1 MITVT
6 DDAILLSKRRYGERG
21 VFITVFTRHHGKRSG
36 FAYSWSKHAAFQ
48 KGMTVTITW
57 KGRTDQHLGT
67 LTLESHASVYTPLM
81 AHPQRALVVDLLC
94 FYLYTLLP
102 DHDPHPD
109 VFDAL
114 QQAKA
119 DLPTHPSAPRVLA
132 DFERFLL
139 TVLGFGCDLS
149 QCAATGDTHDLAYIS
164 PKTGRAVGRV
174 AGAPYHHR
182 LLALP
187 SFWIRDD
194 SEASETDLYQA
205 LRITGHFLQSCLLGP
220 RSMTLPDLRAHLIPP
235 SEGDRACA

>member
-1 MITVT
+1 MITLT
-6 DDAILLSKRRYGERG
+6 DDAILLTKRRYGERG
-21 VFITVFTRHHGKRSG
+21 VLLTVFTRHHGKRSG

-48 KGMTVTITW
+48 TGMTVTVTW
-57 KGRTDQHLGT
+57 KGRTDHHLGT
-67 LTLESHASVYTPLM
+67 LTLESQPSVYTPLM
-81 AHPQRALVVDLLC
+81 AHPQRALVVDILC
-94 FYLYTLLP
+94 FYVHGLLP

-114 QQAKA
+114 QQVKA

-164 PKTGRAVGRV
+164 PKTGRAVSRV

-187 SFWIRDD
+187 SFWLSHDA
-194 SEASETDLYQA
+194 EASPSDLDKA
-205 LRITGHFLQSCLLGP
+205 LRITGHFLQVCLLGP
-220 RSMTLPDLRAHLIPP
+220 RSMTLPDLRAHLLP
-235 SEGDRACA
+235 EGDRACA

>member
-1 MITVT
+1 MITLT

-21 VFITVFTRHHGKRSG
+21 VLLTVFTRHHGKRSG

-48 KGMTVTITW
+48 TGMTVTITW

-67 LTLESHASVYTPLM
+67 LTLESQPSVYTPLM
-81 AHPQRALVVDLLC
+81 AHPQRALVVDILC
-94 FYLYTLLP
+94 FYVHGLLP

-114 QQAKA
+114 QQVKA

-164 PKTGRAVGRV
+164 PKTGRAVSRV

-187 SFWIRDD
+187 PFWLSQDA
-194 SEASETDLYQA
+194 EASPSDLDKA
-205 LRITGHFLQSCLLGP
+205 LRITGHFLQVCLLGP
-220 RSMTLPDLRAHLIPP
+220 RSMTLPDLRAHLLP
-235 SEGDRACA
+235 EGDRACA

>member
-1 MITVT
+1 MITLT

-21 VFITVFTRHHGKRSG
+21 VLLTVFTRHHGKRSG

-48 KGMTVTITW
+48 TGMTVTITW

-67 LTLESHASVYTPLM
+67 LTVESQPSVYTPLM
-81 AHPQRALVVDLLC
+81 AHPQRALVVDILC
-94 FYLYTLLP
+94 FYVHGLLP
-102 DHDPHPD
+102 DYDPHPD

-114 QQAKA
+114 QQVKA
-119 DLPTHPSAPRVLA
+119 DLPTHPSALRVLA

-164 PKTGRAVGRV
+164 PKTGRAVSRV

-187 SFWIRDD
+187 PFWLSQDA
-194 SEASETDLYQA
+194 EASPSDLDKA
-205 LRITGHFLQSCLLGP
+205 LRITGHFLQVCLLGP
-220 RSMTLPDLRAHLIPP
+220 RSMTLPDLRAHLLP
-235 SEGDRACA
+235 EGDRACA

>member
-1 MITVT
+1 MITLT
-6 DDAILLSKRRYGERG
+6 DDAILLSKRRHGERG
-21 VFITVFTRHHGKRSG
+21 VLLTVFTRHHGKRSG

-48 KGMTVTITW
+48 TGMTVTITW

-67 LTLESHASVYTPLM
+67 LTLESQSSVYTPLM
-81 AHPQRALVVDLLC
+81 AHPQRALVVDILC
-94 FYLYTLLP
+94 FYVHGLLP

-114 QQAKA
+114 QQVKA

-164 PKTGRAVGRV
+164 PKTGRAVSRL

-182 LLALP
+182 LMALP
-187 SFWIRDD
+187 AFWLQEDTEV
-194 SEASETDLYQA
+194 SQEDLCQA
-205 LRITGHFLQSCLLGP
+205 LRITGHFLQTCLLGP
-220 RSMTLPDLRAHLIPP
+220 RSLTLPDLRAHLLPP
-235 SEGDRACA
+235 LHGERACA